1 MDELPESWE
10 TIAGD
15 RGVRLSGGQRIG
27 IARAHC
33 HNPSPLI
40 LDEATTALDN
50 ITERI
55 VREAVATIRDEMTII
70 MTNHC
75 LSTVRNCNVVYVMEN
90 GSVASNGTHD
100 ELLHNSAL
108 FQRMAVA
115 WGSRMAVGS

>member
-1 MDELPESWE
+1 MIGVSVCP
-10 TIAGD
+10 AG
-15 RGVRLSGGQRIG
+15 SGS
-27 IARAHC
+27 ASRAHY